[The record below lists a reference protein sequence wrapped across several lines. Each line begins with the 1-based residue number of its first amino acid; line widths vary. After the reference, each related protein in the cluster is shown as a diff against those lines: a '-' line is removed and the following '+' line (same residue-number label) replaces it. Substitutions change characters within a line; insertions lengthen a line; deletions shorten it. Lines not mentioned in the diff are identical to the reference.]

1 MPGKSS
7 YFRKTCA
14 SMCFKVF
21 AFEELNNLSLTKIS
35 KENKR
40 REKSLKLNDPNSQL
54 SMMYIKYENGFYS
67 VV

>member
-1 MPGKSS
+1 
-7 YFRKTCA
+7 
-14 SMCFKVF
+14 MCFKVF